1 MSVSTVIG
9 DTTNTL
15 RQLLLEQQTLS
26 FQVSLRSPADEAV
39 DPASPKINLYL
50 FRIERNAFANNLN
63 FIPVETEVFHYPPLA
78 LDLFYV
84 LTPYAEEQDQ
94 AHRVLGEAMRIL
106 YDNAIIPS
114 ASLSGSLEHS
124 DAELKVDLCQFS
136 LEDLTR
142 VWNAFSIPYRL
153 SVCYQIRMVFVD
165 SLLEHSTKRVREK
178 ENQHGS
184 I

>member
-1 MSVSTVIG
+1 M
-9 DTTNTL
+9 D
-15 RQLLLEQQTLS
+15 EQTLP
-26 FQVSLRSPADEAV
+26 FQVSLVSPADETI

-50 FRIERNAFANNLN
+50 FRIEENAFANNSD
-63 FIPVETEVFHYPPLA
+63 FTPVETEVFRYPPLA

-94 AHRVLGEAMRIL
+94 AHRVLGEAMRVL

-114 ASLSGSLEHS
+114 ASLTGSLEHS
-124 DAELKVDLCQFS
+124 DAELKVDLCQFN

-142 VWNAFSIPYRL
+142 VWNAFNISYRL
-153 SVCYQIRMVFVD
+153 SVCYQIRIVFID
-165 SLLEHSTKRVREK
+165 SLIEHTTKRVREK